1 MKHGK
6 KEHVHTL
13 RAEVVSSP
21 RGLSLKKNTGAYG
34 NGKGDIWERI

>member
-6 KEHVHTL
+6 KEHIHTL
-13 RAEVVSSP
+13 RAEAASSP

>member
-1 MKHGK
+1 M
-6 KEHVHTL
+6 ERRNIHTL
-13 RAEVVSSP
+13 RAEAASSP